1 MSLVH
6 FATLDHR
13 IENVVS
19 ILVLLWA
26 VKGAFFG
33 KKKKKKGKQDLKLD
47 RFCWPCTINQ
57 S

>member
-26 VKGAFFG
+26 VKGAFFR
-33 KKKKKKGKQDLKLD
+33 KKKKEN
-47 RFCWPCTINQ
+47 RI
-57 S
+57 